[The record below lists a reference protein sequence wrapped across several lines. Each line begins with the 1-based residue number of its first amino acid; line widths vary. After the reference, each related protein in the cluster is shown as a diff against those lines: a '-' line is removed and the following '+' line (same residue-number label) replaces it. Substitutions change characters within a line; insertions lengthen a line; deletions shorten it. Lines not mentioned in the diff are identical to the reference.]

1 MEHTVLVTGSTD
13 GLGRLSAESLLADGH
28 HVVVHARNGSRAET
42 LSDLVDRGATL
53 VTADLADARAVWRL
67 AGELGGSGL
76 TAVIHNA
83 GVLSGPDV
91 LPVNV
96 VAPYLLTALLPDVR
110 RHVVLSSGM
119 HRGGSASLDRI
130 DWHTSTGSSYSDSK
144 LFVTAIAAA
153 LPRLRPG
160 VVAHAVDPGW
170 VPTKMGGAGAPDD
183 LEAGHR
189 TQDWLAVTDDPD
201 AETPGYWYHGERA
214 TPQAAVRDPA
224 FQDALLAAL
233 ADVTGERIR
242 RSGAPD

>member
-13 GLGRLSAESLLADGH
+13 GLGRRSAESLLADGH
-28 HVVVHARNGSRAET
+28 HVVVHARNSRRAET
-42 LSDLVDRGATL
+42 LADLVDRGATL
-53 VTADLADARAVWRL
+53 VTADLADIRALWRMADDL
-67 AGELGGSGL
+67 RGAGL

-83 GVLSGPDV
+83 GVISGPDV

-119 HRGGSASLDRI
+119 HRGGSTSLDRI
-130 DWHTSTGSSYSDSK
+130 DWGTSTGSSYSDSK
-144 LFVTAIAAA
+144 LFVTAFAAV
-153 LPRLRPG
+153 LPRRRPG

-183 LEAGHR
+183 LEAGHH

-201 AETPGYWYHGERA
+201 AATPGYWYHRERA
-214 TPQAAVRDPA
+214 TPVAAARDSA
-224 FQDALLAAL
+224 FQGALLAAL
-233 ADVTGERIR
+233 ADLTGERL
-242 RSGAPD
+242 